1 MTRLR
6 RNKTLWSVFG
16 GRGRAHLRP
25 IKCWKESVEVTR
37 PLADWTVTVTTA
49 GVRSPGRS
57 GRPPALTFAS
67 LSSLGPVARHT
78 VGAGQSA
85 PEAGHFLEA
94 TPGSRWR
101 EKQVGGASAGLRVRR
116 AAGRRGGAA
125 GSPAWGAQS
134 GVWGAPP
141 PRCWAGPA
149 TAGPRRPPGLQGAK
163 RGLARGTAPQIRHS
177 PEKPGGTV
185 NAWKS

>member
-85 PEAGHFLEA
+85 PEAGSLSGSDTWEQVAGEA
-94 TPGSRWR
+94 
-101 EKQVGGASAGLRVRR
+101 GGRGLRGLRVRR

>member
-37 PLADWTVTVTTA
+37 ALTDRTITVTTA
-49 GVRSPGRS
+49 GVRAPGRS
-57 GRPPALTFAS
+57 GRPPALPFAS

-85 PEAGHFLEA
+85 PEAGSLSGSDTWEQVVGEA
-94 TPGSRWR
+94 GGRGLRRTEGEESGR
-101 EKQVGGASAGLRVRR
+101 EAGRGCGLAGL
-116 AAGRRGGAA
+116 
-125 GSPAWGAQS
+125 GAQS
-134 GVWGAPP
+134 GVCGAPP

>member
-37 PLADWTVTVTTA
+37 PLTDRTVTVTTA

-85 PEAGHFLEA
+85 PEAGWLSGSDTWEQVAGEA
-94 TPGSRWR
+94 GGRGLRGTEGEESGR
-101 EKQVGGASAGLRVRR
+101 EAGRGCGLAGLGGAVGGLGRAATTLLGWPCHGRSSAAPR
-116 AAGRRGGAA
+116 AAG
-125 GSPAWGAQS
+125 
-134 GVWGAPP
+134 
-141 PRCWAGPA
+141 C
-149 TAGPRRPPGLQGAK
+149 
-163 RGLARGTAPQIRHS
+163 
-177 PEKPGGTV
+177 
-185 NAWKS
+185 